1 MLDIHSRRRACETR
15 RKRHFAVLVALAF
28 TLGLLAWSAAPL
40 RAQEHEAA
48 SGASGE
54 GAHHEAEEHGGSVID
69 VVARLVNFGILAG
82 TLVYFLRSPLRTYL
96 VDRSTAIRTELITAV
111 ETKQA
116 AAAQIAEIDRKMQAL
131 PGELDALRAQ
141 GTAEIAAEATR
152 IQTAAAA
159 ERDRLLEQARRE
171 IDLQVKVAERDLLNR
186 AADQAVGLA
195 ADRIKNTITDTD
207 QQRLVDRYVGSLPR
221 A

>member
-1 MLDIHSRRRACETR
+1 MLDLHSQRRACETR
-15 RKRHFAVLVALAF
+15 RKRHLSLAALVFTFAV
-28 TLGLLAWSAAPL
+28 LAWSAAPVQ
-40 RAQEHEAA
+40 AQEHEGASAA
-48 SGASGE
+48 SAE
-54 GAHHEAEEHGGSVID
+54 GAHHEAEEHGGGVVD

-82 TLVYFLRSPLRTYL
+82 TLVYFLRSPIRTYL
-96 VDRSTAIRTELITAV
+96 ADRSTAIRTELITAV

-131 PGELDALRAQ
+131 PAELDALRAQ

-171 IDLQVKVAERDLLNR
+171 IDLQVKVAERDLVNR

-195 ADRIKNTITDTD
+195 TDHIKRTITDTD
-207 QQRLVDRYVGSLPR
+207 QQRLVDRYVSSLPR